1 MKTHPVY
8 LMFTNDTE
16 TYQGLKLMTGRNTD
30 TNKELAQSRLYF
42 TDVMHLLYL
51 HDFDSVYVR
60 EVILPEGERVVKMD
74 SKYRAENII
83 LGNRHDLSKLSTW
96 KWLVDK
102 GLDVTDDNNYAIRRA
117 SLNGNLGVVEYLES
131 QGARLP

>member
-16 TYQGLKLMTGRNTD
+16 TYQGLKLKTGRNTD

-83 LGNRHDLSKLSTW
+83 LGVKIRF
-96 KWLVDK
+96 
-102 GLDVTDDNNYAIRRA
+102 GLDDVTPHADFFDGG
-117 SLNGNLGVVEYLES
+117 SGED
-131 QGARLP
+131 